1 MNKGHFEKILKIL
14 KKVLDSG
21 NEIVHKRTS
30 RLREISERFFAGR
43 AGNGEIPGFAN
54 RGSGLGIRAFVS
66 EFFSGLC
73 GPIPC
78 RLAEEWFRRRE
89 SVGTGH

>member
-1 MNKGHFEKILKIL
+1 M
-14 KKVLDSG
+14 
-21 NEIVHKRTS
+21 HKRTS
-30 RLREISERFFAGR
+30 RLREISERFFAGP
-43 AGNGEIPGFAN
+43 AGNGEVPGFAN
-54 RGSGLGIRAFVS
+54 RGSGLGIRTFVLS
-66 EFFSGLC
+66 FSGLC